1 MVYSALITIALATP
15 FTNRIMGRI
24 SFVVIIR
31 ATYSSSIFKRDLY
44 IYNLI
49 IHNTGQSATVTK
61 HSVQILE
68 QFESW
73 VFPYPYIPTRS
84 ELG

>member
-1 MVYSALITIALATP
+1 MVYSAMITIALATP

-24 SFVVIIR
+24 YFVVIIR

-61 HSVQILE
+61 HSVQILA

-73 VFPYPYIPTRS
+73 VFPVPLYTNKV
-84 ELG
+84 